1 MMNFKMLKMKNLAI
15 VILFLAASILLSSC
29 EEEKI
34 YESNL
39 DEMQIVAKNL
49 SGTWVSPREVRTPDD
64 VPKSIISKLRLVFT
78 VDENG
83 MPDKFFSEGAT
94 DVFKSE
100 AGTWSFVDN
109 DVNKI
114 QLEGIGPIA
123 QFNID
128 TSVVNRLKLW
138 FTTTWRDTDGNSG
151 EGLFEV
157 IMVRYGTE

>member
-1 MMNFKMLKMKNLAI
+1 MRNLAI
-15 VILFLAASILLSSC
+15 MIIFLAASLLFGSC

-49 SGTWVSPREVRTPDD
+49 SGTWETPRDVKTPDD

-100 AGTWSFVDN
+100 TGTWGFVDN
-109 DVNKI
+109 DVTKI
-114 QLEGIGPIA
+114 RLEGVGPIA

-157 IMVRYGTE
+157 TMVRHGTN

>member
-1 MMNFKMLKMKNLAI
+1 MKNLLI
-15 VILFLAASILLSSC
+15 IIIFLTGSLIFGGC

-34 YESNL
+34 YDSEF
-39 DEMQIVAKNL
+39 DKMQIVAKNL
-49 SGTWVSPREVRTPDD
+49 SGTWVSPREVKTPDD

-83 MPDKFFSEGAT
+83 MPDRFFSEGAT
-94 DVFKSE
+94 DVFKSDV
-100 AGTWSFVDN
+100 GTWSFVGN
-109 DVNKI
+109 DATKI
-114 QLEGIGPIA
+114 QLNGVGPIA

-128 TSVVNRLKLW
+128 TSVVNRLKMW

-157 IMVRYGTE
+157 TMVRYGTE